1 MLFAHL
7 KRILSSVDCA
17 CVARAEPKTSSY
29 WPPPPKTYGNWRSS
43 SPSRRRSSPHEAQ
56 RRGFASLTAAA
67 HASRARLKT
76 GFFNEIDVKR
86 TLQNLDADV
95 ALSEKRRSRARV
107 SRASAQRRATM

>member
-76 GFFNEIDVKR
+76 GFFNEILRK
-86 TLQNLDADV
+86 ADV
-95 ALSEKRRSRARV
+95 DFLLFVVVGRPSVHSRHALVAAEPGRST
-107 SRASAQRRATM
+107 S